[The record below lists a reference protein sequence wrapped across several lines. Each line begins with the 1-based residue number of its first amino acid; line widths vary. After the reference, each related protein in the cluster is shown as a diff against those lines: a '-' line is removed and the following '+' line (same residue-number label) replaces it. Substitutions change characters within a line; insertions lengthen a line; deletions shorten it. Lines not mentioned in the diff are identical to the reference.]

1 MNGLIIINNEQGL
14 SSGKIQKKI
23 QRLKEEFSILKVD
36 IDVVKNDGTLSF
48 IEDGNIKI
56 NIKNNDFI
64 IYLDKD
70 KYLARLLF
78 KAGYHLFVSADFI
91 ELCDDKMLTHIA
103 LSNHDIPMPKTIA
116 GPLIFDSKRIKDIS
130 FLDKIEKELSY
141 PLIIKGM
148 FGSLGQNM
156 RYVTNK
162 EELISRF
169 LEMSDQPII
178 FQQYISSSFGR
189 SVRVMVVDQKII
201 GAFERYNPHDYR
213 SNYSIDATSKP
224 FLLDEKF
231 TSLTNKIID
240 LLKIEYA
247 GIDFLFGENEEPILC
262 EINSNAFFEEFEKI
276 TQVNAAKAF
285 ATMVVDKIKKRK
297 LNKEESV
304 IN

>member
-1 MNGLIIINNEQGL
+1 
-14 SSGKIQKKI
+14 
-23 QRLKEEFSILKVD
+23 
-36 IDVVKNDGTLSF
+36 
-48 IEDGNIKI
+48 
-56 NIKNNDFI
+56 
-64 IYLDKD
+64 
-70 KYLARLLF
+70 
-78 KAGYHLFVSADFI
+78 
-91 ELCDDKMLTHIA
+91 
-103 LSNHDIPMPKTIA
+103 
-116 GPLIFDSKRIKDIS
+116 
-130 FLDKIEKELSY
+130 
-141 PLIIKGM
+141 
-148 FGSLGQNM
+148 